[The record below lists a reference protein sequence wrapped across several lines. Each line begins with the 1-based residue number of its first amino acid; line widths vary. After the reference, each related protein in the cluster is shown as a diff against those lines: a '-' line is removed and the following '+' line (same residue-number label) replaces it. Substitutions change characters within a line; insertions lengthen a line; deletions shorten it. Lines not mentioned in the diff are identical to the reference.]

1 MSKYLETLITSEEEY
16 VINVAE
22 PLKDI
27 NIENEIYNMF
37 DVNIDSVGM
46 TWIVDNKNN
55 VIWHNGS
62 TTNFNSYIGFN
73 RENKIGVVVLSNISS
88 QKDINMTLIGN
99 KIMHELLY

>member
-1 MSKYLETLITSEEEY
+1 MNWI
-16 VINVAE
+16 
-22 PLKDI
+22 DF
-27 NIENEIYNMF
+27 NILCVGQLHSAIYENEIYNMF

>member
-62 TTNFNSYIGFN
+62 TKNFNSYIGFN